1 MALNYSYDDI
11 YLFDASFRLDGSSEF
26 GSKKRTAP
34 FYSFGVGLNIHNYSF
49 LKGNPDVESTENYRN
64 FRTNRKS

>member
-49 LKGNPDVESTENYRN
+49 LKGNPTLSLLKVTELSDKRE
-64 FRTNRKS
+64 K